1 MAEGVY
7 FEDYLQGQKYLTNR
21 RTITETD
28 HVHFSTLCGFW
39 EPLFMD
45 REYVKNETQ
54 FEKPIVPGA
63 LTFSFSEGL
72 TILTGILNRTGM
84 AFLGAEM
91 KVLKPVHIGD
101 TIRVEIEVMEKR
113 ETKKPDRGI
122 VTFRHRTLN
131 QKDVVVLEYRVNRMI
146 RRKTGE
152 V

>member
-7 FEDYLQGQKYLTNR
+7 FEDYLLGQKYLTNR

-45 REYVKNETQ
+45 REYVANETQ

-63 LTFSFSEGL
+63 LTFSVSQGL
-72 TILTGILNRTGM
+72 TLLTGILNRTGM

-101 TIRVEIEVMEKR
+101 TISVEIEVMEKR

-122 VTFRHRTLN
+122 VTYRHRTLN
-131 QKDVVVLEYRVNRMI
+131 QKGVVVMEYRIDRMI